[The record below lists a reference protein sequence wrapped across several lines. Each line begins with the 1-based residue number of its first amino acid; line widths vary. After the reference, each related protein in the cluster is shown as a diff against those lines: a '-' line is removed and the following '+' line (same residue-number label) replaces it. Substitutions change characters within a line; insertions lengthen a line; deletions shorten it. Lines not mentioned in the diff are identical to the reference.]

1 MIHPIP
7 VLNNLEVG
15 SPFPRSIGLCADLYQ
30 ETRELRLAMQKET
43 EAVEARE
50 KEIKAYIID
59 NLSKSDDTGA
69 AGKHHRAQIVM
80 KTAAKIADW
89 GVFCS
94 FIRKNDRF
102 DLLQKR
108 VSEAPIKELWEERDN
123 VPGIEK
129 VNVPDISITKI

>member
-1 MIHPIP
+1 MSEQSS
-7 VLNNLEVG
+7 LDVG
-15 SPFPRSIGLCADLYQ
+15 APMPRSIGLCADLYH

-59 NLSKSDDTGA
+59 NLGKSDDTGA
-69 AGKHHRAQIVM
+69 AGKHHRVQVVT
-80 KTAAKIADW
+80 KEAAKISDW

-108 VSEAPIKELWEERDN
+108 VSEAPIKELWAERET

-129 VNVPDISITKI
+129 MHVKDVSLTKI